1 MIGLFAALPGMVMPA
16 LAAPVDTPV
25 AATITY
31 TYSTPV
37 LKPPALKIQDE
48 CFVPVK
54 MASKFGWDVSIS
66 GEKATVKID
75 GRQVTTIVR
84 AIGNTPYLPFRSIM
98 GSVGAV
104 TEWTGPTSIR
114 AMSRIF
120 KIEAKGN
127 RLEVLGTLPV
137 KVTPFIVKN
146 PDRVVLDI
154 QGAVIDASKPPEAN
168 GEVRYAQFSKDTVR
182 VVVQVDGTP
191 RLRAG
196 DRPSTLVTAVE
207 WTGANAVDIAP
218 LSATSNPLPE
228 VTPEGVSLSPP
239 ANIAGIPTL
248 VTDTPELSILR
259 IPFKTTGPS
268 NVTVRRE
275 DGNVYLVRIPNAAPE
290 GDFDAL
296 EGAVVK
302 SVTYAVAS
310 NDTILRLEL
319 KRPMGVSVEPANDR
333 LTVTITK
340 PRSAGGKLA
349 EKTIVVD
356 PGHGGSDS
364 GAKSGT
370 LYEKN
375 LTLPISKMV
384 VEGLKD
390 HGATVLMTRSAD
402 ATLKLSDRPK
412 VANNS
417 NAHFFVSVHINSN
430 TVANSQSGS
439 FVYYHGG
446 DADSKLLAD
455 LISEEIG
462 KVSELKSHGSRS
474 DRTVAKQSGFAVLRG
489 STMPGVLVEVAYINN
504 ATDRKY
510 LQSAE
515 FQRKIANAIIKG
527 IKAYIGE

>member
-1 MIGLFAALPGMVMPA
+1 MVLPV
-16 LAAPVDTPV
+16 LVAPVDTPV
-25 AATITY
+25 VATITY
-31 TYSTPV
+31 AYSTPA
-37 LKPPALKIQDE
+37 LKPPALKVGEE
-48 CFVPVK
+48 CFLPVK
-54 MASKFGWDVSIS
+54 MASKFGWGVSIA

-75 GRQVTTIVR
+75 GRQVTTYVR
-84 AIGNTPYLPFRSIM
+84 AIGRVPYLPFRSIM
-98 GSVGAV
+98 SSVGAV

-114 AMSRIF
+114 AMSRVF
-120 KIEAKGN
+120 KIEAKGG

-146 PDRVVLDI
+146 PDRVVLDLH
-154 QGAVIDASKPPEAN
+154 GAVIDDSKPPETK

-191 RLRAG
+191 KLRAG

-207 WTGANAVDIAP
+207 WTGAKAVDIQP

-228 VTPEGVSLSPP
+228 TTPEGVSLSPP

-248 VTDTPELSILR
+248 VSDTPELSVLQ
-259 IPFKTTGPS
+259 IPYKVIGGT

-275 DGNVYLVRIPNAAPE
+275 VGNIYLVRIPNAAPE
-290 GDFDAL
+290 GDFNAL

-302 SVTYAVAS
+302 SATYSVAS

-319 KRPMGVSVEPANDR
+319 KRPMGVSVEPGNDR
-333 LTVTITK
+333 LTVTISR
-340 PRSAGGKLA
+340 PRSAGGKIA
-349 EKTIVVD
+349 DKTIVID
-356 PGHGGSDS
+356 PGHGGTDIGARS
-364 GAKSGT
+364 GS

-375 LTLPISKMV
+375 LTLPISKLV

-390 HGATVLMTRSAD
+390 HGATVIMTRSAD
-402 ATLKLSDRPK
+402 ATLKLHDRPK

-455 LISEEIG
+455 LISEEIA
-462 KVSELKSHGSRS
+462 KVSDLKSHGSRS
-474 DRTVAKQSGFAVLRG
+474 DMTVAKQSGFAVLRG
-489 STMPGVLVEVAYINN
+489 SNMPGVLVEVAYINN

-510 LQSAE
+510 LQSAA
-515 FQRKIANAIIKG
+515 FQKNIANAIIRG